1 MDCILLTSLSLSLS
15 HSCTVGSMHAKYSV
29 KQADFELELLFS
41 QKYVVFFILALRIP
55 AFGQNF
61 LVDSVCIFLN

>member
-1 MDCILLTSLSLSLS
+1 
-15 HSCTVGSMHAKYSV
+15 MHAKYSV